1 MAYYIV
7 NVEHTDPEDSDNIDD
22 YLTPLQLY
30 TRYPWLQF
38 AVTDRRL
45 VSLRLETDEAVLTI
59 LPQPTIGDKN
69 DA

>member
-22 YLTPLQLY
+22 YLSPAQLY
-30 TRYPWLQF
+30 QRYPWLAF

-59 LPQPTIGDKN
+59 IPQPTIGGYSE
-69 DA
+69 A